1 MSRIIFCT
9 FLQRSAEGLDCQI
22 YPGDIGKRIFTEI
35 SKEAWFEWVNKQ
47 TMLINENK
55 LNLLNKNDREVL
67 EKEMVQFLFNRD
79 LVSH

>member
-9 FLQRSAEGLDCQI
+9 FLQRRAIGLDSKI

-35 SKEAWFEWVNKQ
+35 SKEVWFRWVSKQ
-47 TMLINENK
+47 TILINENK
-55 LNLLNKNDREVL
+55 LNLFKKHDREVL

-79 LVSH
+79 SGLH

>member
-9 FLQRSAEGLDCQI
+9 FLQRSAEGLDYQI

-35 SKEAWFEWVNKQ
+35 SKKAWFQWVNKQ

-67 EKEMVQFLFNRD
+67 EKEMIQFLFNRD
-79 LVSH
+79 SVPH